1 MSRSDEHIKVLLKA
15 HKEHDGMDAIVKKN
29 QILVDYSGEELDDME
44 DIPGWAYLMPIAE
57 KLYEE
62 YQDDIEDANIY
73 WTVFEYGVDRFMV
86 WGELVRFIEDMEE
99 NAEIEA
105 AYEKKD

>member
-1 MSRSDEHIKVLLKA
+1 MSRSDEHIKELLEATRK
-15 HKEHDGMDAIVKKN
+15 HDGMHAIVKKN
-29 QILVDYSGEELDDME
+29 QILVDYSGKELDDME
-44 DIPGWAYLMPIAE
+44 DIPGWEYLMPIAE

-62 YQDDIEDANIY
+62 YQDDIEDANID
-73 WTVFEYGVDRFMV
+73 WLVFEYGVDRFMI
-86 WGELVRFIEDMEE
+86 WTELAHFIEDMQE

>member
-1 MSRSDEHIKVLLKA
+1 MSKSDEHIKVLLKA
-15 HKEHDGMDAIVKKN
+15 HKQHDGMEAIVKAN
-29 QILVDYSGEELDDME
+29 QVLVDYSGKKLDDME
-44 DIPGWAYLMPIAE
+44 DIPGWEYLMPIAE

-73 WTVFEYGVDRFMV
+73 WTVFEYGPDRFMV
-86 WGELVRFIEDMEE
+86 WGELVRFIQDIKE

-105 AYEKKD
+105 AYE

>member
-15 HKEHDGMDAIVKKN
+15 HKQHDGMDAIVKAN
-29 QILVDYSGEELDDME
+29 QVLVDYSGEELDDME

-57 KLYEE
+57 KLYEQ

>member
-15 HKEHDGMDAIVKKN
+15 HKEHDGMEAIVKAN
-29 QILVDYSGEELDDME
+29 QVLVDYIGKELDDME
-44 DIPGWAYLMPIAE
+44 DIPGWEYLMPIAE
-57 KLYEE
+57 KLYDEYEE
-62 YQDDIEDANIY
+62 EIEKGTYY

-86 WGELVRFIEDMEE
+86 WGELVRFIKDMKE